1 MSVFPGRESSAD
13 PKREATTAIARA
25 QRDLENAVA
34 ELERLPALDLHSIA
48 LSVHAMTSF
57 LSITGAVVNVLI
69 PALRGHPDRQIGIWL
84 DSLAH
89 ATSLMSHTISQL
101 MNTSAGL
108 PTTLRLEPVEV
119 ATLAERACA
128 YYRNAG
134 GAGVDI
140 RFRADADVP
149 AIRTD
154 RVLLAAVLDSLLS
167 NAVKRSPRGARV
179 SVHVETDGDW
189 VRLDLRDSGGRI
201 DAEDYGL
208 EVARRFVSELGGVLE
223 TLSPGPGQ
231 AAVSVRLPR
240 DSSTG

>member
-13 PKREATTAIARA
+13 PKREATAAIARA
-25 QRDLENAVA
+25 QRDLEQAVA
-34 ELERLPALDLHSIA
+34 ELERLPALDMHSIA

-57 LSITGAVVNVLI
+57 LSITGAVVNGLI
-69 PALRGHPDRQIGIWL
+69 PALRSHPDKQIGIWL
-84 DSLAH
+84 DGLAH
-89 ATSLMSHTISQL
+89 ATSLMSHTVSQL

-108 PTTLRLEPVEV
+108 PTMLRIEPVAV

-128 YYRNAG
+128 YYRNA
-134 GAGVDI
+134 AGNDVDI
-140 RFRADADVP
+140 RYRAQSDVP
-149 AIRTD
+149 TIRTD

-179 SVHVETDGDW
+179 AVDVEPDGDG
-189 VRLDLRDSGGRI
+189 VRIDLRDAGGRI

-208 EVARRFVSELGGVLE
+208 EVARRFVSEMGGSFE
-223 TLSPGPGQ
+223 TLSVAPGQ

-240 DSSTG
+240 DSSTA